1 MIKII
6 ADPAISQEEV
16 EAIIAEEKVLYSN
29 IGKKLAEVNL
39 TLENDEIII
48 KSYAASPIKRIRRIP
63 GYLSEEHNFND
74 AKQDE
79 LRDRITHVN

>member
-1 MIKII
+1 M
-6 ADPAISQEEV
+6 
-16 EAIIAEEKVLYSN
+16 
-29 IGKKLAEVNL
+29 AEVNL

-48 KSYAASPIKRIRRIP
+48 KSYAASPIKRIRRIT